1 MESSSKRRHIEMEDS
16 GTVVF
21 NVSGRHF
28 EVLRQTIE
36 ARPST
41 LLAALL
47 EDVGTD
53 SKRPIFVDACP
64 DRFGHILDWY
74 RFGEMYVPEQQ
85 CPIQGLLREA
95 RFYLLPDI
103 VRINGMSYSLRPGAA
118 NNAFDVAEAA
128 IVDQWPGFEKYV
140 EQVLS
145 ETQKELKAL
154 GEQSKTVK
162 NLAAHQ
168 IALSQRNG
176 QIPHDHFDM
185 DKLPKKS
192 FIVAS
197 AHRSG
202 HGYEWCDPE
211 NICNK
216 ERLQVMLAGLKKR
229 GFDGE
234 IVFASGDVQLRV
246 GVGTTASAPGQSG
259 AKLDGVRGRD
269 ERLSVYN
276 AFHAFG

>member
-103 VRINGMSYSLRPGAA
+103 VRINGMSYSLRPRAT
-118 NNAFDVAEAA
+118 NNAFDAAEAA
-128 IVDQWPGFEKYV
+128 IVDNWPGFEKYV

-154 GEQSKTVK
+154 GERSKIVD
-162 NLAAHQ
+162 NAAAHQ
-168 IALSQRNG
+168 ILLSRRHQ
-176 QIPHDHFDM
+176 QIPQDHCDM

-192 FIVAS
+192 FLLAS
-197 AHRSG
+197 VDRSG
-202 HGYEWCDPE
+202 YRSEWCDSE

-216 ERLQVMLAGLKKR
+216 WRLQVMLAELKKR
-229 GFDGE
+229 GFEGE
-234 IVFASGDVQLRV
+234 LVYVGGDLQLRV
-246 GVGTTASAPGQSG
+246 GVGNTASAPGKSLVQV
-259 AKLDGVRGRD
+259 DGVRVHNGR
-269 ERLSVYN
+269 LCVFN
-276 AFHAFG
+276 APG